1 MTRSRRGWAT
11 GTCAAGAADL
21 ALISRKFANRVG
33 LRLSS
38 GADAKSPLVL
48 AERAAGRVRNGG
60 FGGPAGLA
68 GYLGRHRIDRLIDWL
83 AEPPP

>member
-1 MTRSRRGWAT
+1 V
-11 GTCAAGAADL
+11 AGARRLCGTGVVAAL
-21 ALISRKFANRVG
+21 AGAPLARFGNG
-33 LRLSS
+33 LEVTT
-38 GADAKSPLVL
+38 SPAGRTRRPAAL
-48 AERAAGRVRNGG
+48 AGRVRSGG